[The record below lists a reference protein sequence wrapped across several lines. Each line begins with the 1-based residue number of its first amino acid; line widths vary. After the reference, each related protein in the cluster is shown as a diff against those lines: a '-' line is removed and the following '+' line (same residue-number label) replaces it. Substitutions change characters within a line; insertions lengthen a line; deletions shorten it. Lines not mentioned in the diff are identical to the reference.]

1 MIKYHRLFLGWKMC
15 AIATIVAMAH
25 APALA
30 ETPDLLADPT
40 VRPDCGARQQ
50 RFPSSSIWARTQ
62 CSSALSPASSI
73 LRCRVAGGLK
83 KSEYFRQLGVVGR
96 IPGTMGGC
104 KMETTR
110 RELFGAGASAAFGL
124 FPLRNISAALA
135 QPGGASATQQAWD
148 SGELLH
154 VLPTSSH
161 DRILIKVQDQHETD
175 LGLGAHRP
183 TPAL

>member
-1 MIKYHRLFLGWKMC
+1 
-15 AIATIVAMAH
+15 
-25 APALA
+25 
-30 ETPDLLADPT
+30 
-40 VRPDCGARQQ
+40 
-50 RFPSSSIWARTQ
+50 
-62 CSSALSPASSI
+62 
-73 LRCRVAGGLK
+73 
-83 KSEYFRQLGVVGR
+83 
-96 IPGTMGGC
+96 MGGC

-110 RELFGAGASAAFGL
+110 RALFGAGASAAFGL

-154 VLPTSSH
+154 VLPTSSQ